1 MFGKPTLYKYIF
13 NEIWPISLASLLV
26 FTLVMIAAK
35 TLNLSEWIVN
45 HGVHPLEVGR
55 MVIFLLPSIVLF
67 ALPAV
72 TLIAVMIAF
81 LRLSADNEILALK
94 SSGVSLY
101 QMVPPV
107 ALFSLMACVVAI
119 MTSTLGVPSG
129 NRAFKDLIFRVAQSK
144 ADLGIKERV
153 FCRPFTGVVFYVNS
167 FSQTERVMRDVFV
180 VDRRDAAFTHTIVA
194 REGKIILHPSS
205 RMITLQFIN
214 GTVFTMERDLQSFR
228 TIGFNSYDLNVGLDD
243 IMPALSQRKKSA
255 KEMGIL
261 ELYRGLKN
269 QSESKKAY
277 NEIMKELTEKFAI
290 PGAVFFMGF
299 IGLSLGAQIRGRGR
313 FLGVAISLIVFFIYY
328 LFVAGMRGIGEIGTI
343 PPHVGMWVP
352 DFFLCIV
359 AVYLFY
365 RAAKE
370 RSITIMERFSFRKGN
385 RRRFFRTQLGKLKW
399 KRP

>member
-1 MFGKPTLYKYIF
+1 MFGKTTLFKYIF
-13 NEIWPISLASLLV
+13 NEIWPTSLASLLV

-45 HGVHPLEVGR
+45 HGVHPMEVGL
-55 MVIFLLPSIVLF
+55 MVFYLLPSIVLF

-107 ALFSLMACVVAI
+107 ALFSLMACAAAL

-167 FSQTERVMRDVFV
+167 FSQKERVMRDVFV
-180 VDRRDAAFTHTIVA
+180 VDGRDAAFTHTIVA
-194 REGKIILHPSS
+194 REGRIILHQTS
-205 RMITLQFIN
+205 RMITLQFLE
-214 GTVFTMERDLQSFR
+214 GTVFTMERDLESFR
-228 TIGFNSYDLNVGLDD
+228 NIGFNTYDLNIGLDD

-255 KEMGIL
+255 KEMGIR
-261 ELYRGLKN
+261 ELFQGLKRHSK
-269 QSESKKAY
+269 SEKAY

-290 PGAVFFMGF
+290 PAAVFFMGF

-313 FLGVAISLIVFFIYY
+313 FLGLVISLVVFFIYY

-359 AVYLFY
+359 AVYLFS

-370 RSITIMERFSFRKGN
+370 RSISFLGGFPFRRGHRKRN
-385 RRRFFRTQLGKLKW
+385 S
-399 KRP
+399 

>member
-1 MFGKPTLYKYIF
+1 MFGKPTLFKYIF
-13 NEIWPISLASLLV
+13 SEIWPTFIASLLV

-45 HGVHPLEVGR
+45 QRVHPMEVGM
-55 MVIFLLPSIVLF
+55 MVLYLLPSIILF

-81 LRLSADNEILALK
+81 LRLSSDNEILALK

-107 ALFSLMACVVAI
+107 ALFSLMACVAALI
-119 MTSTLGVPSG
+119 TSTLGVPSG
-129 NRAFKDLIFRVAQSK
+129 NRAFKDMVFRVAQSK

-153 FCRPFTGVVFYVNS
+153 FCRPFSGVVFYVNS
-167 FSQTERVMRDVFV
+167 FSQTERVMRDVFL
-180 VDRRDAAFTHTIVA
+180 VDRRDPAFTHTIVA
-194 REGKIILHPSS
+194 REGKIILHHTS
-205 RMITLQFIN
+205 RMITLQFLK
-214 GTVFTMERDLQSFR
+214 GTVSTMERDLESFR
-228 TIGFNSYDLNVGLDD
+228 NIGFNTYDLNIGLVD

-255 KEMGIL
+255 KEMGIR
-261 ELYRGLKN
+261 ELFQGLKN
-269 QSESKKAY
+269 QPKTEKAY
-277 NEIMKELTEKFAI
+277 NEIMKELAEKFAI
-290 PGAVFFMGF
+290 PAAVFFMGF

-313 FLGVAISLIVFFIYY
+313 FLGLVISLVVFFIYY

-352 DFFLCIV
+352 DIFLCTV
-359 AVYLFY
+359 AVYLFF

-370 RSITIMERFSFRKGN
+370 RSISFLGGFSFRKGY
-385 RRRFFRTQLGKLKW
+385 RRRNS
-399 KRP
+399 